1 MPHNLPIIKETWK
14 KNIKRNP
21 NNSLKIRLLLRNILK
36 NKMRNLK
43 LKRNNSN
50 LLSQFKSKRWR
61 LRRISTLS
69 TFNKRNQRTLLY

>member
-1 MPHNLPIIKETWK
+1 MPHHLPIIKETWK